1 MGRIAEEEKEELQV
15 NLDMVEQIFCNHF
28 CRKVRTIK
36 TWMKEQ
42 AMTRLSWA
50 CVGNKD
56 CL

>member
-15 NLDMVEQIFCNHF
+15 NLDTVEQIFCNHF
-28 CRKVRTIK
+28 CRKVRTTK

-50 CVGNKD
+50 CVGNKH